1 MWPAIMVMLALWTG
15 TQEILTAIQVHGNT
29 LTSDDEIRRL
39 AGIDVGA
46 AVDESTIA
54 SVELRLRQTKR
65 FKRVE
70 VLKRFA
76 SIADPSQILLVIIV
90 DEGPVSIERGSD
102 PDAPPRVVRR
112 RRLNL
117 LFLPVLGR
125 EDGYGFT
132 YGVRVARPDLFGPAS
147 RLSVPLTWGGEK
159 KAGVEID
166 KVIADRPVV
175 DRIAA
180 GASVSRRTNPFYR
193 EDDDRTRVWARAE
206 RRIAGALKAGATA
219 EWQRASF
226 FGTADRFASAG
237 ADVTLDTRVDPVLP
251 RNAVY
256 LRGALD
262 RVTVGSGVTRTEV
275 DARGYVGVVGQT
287 VLALRLLRMDSSGPL
302 PPYLKPLLGGL
313 ANLRGF
319 AAGTA
324 AGDTLMAASAEVI
337 QPLTSPLRIGKM
349 GVSAFTDAGTT
360 YDDGARLSDQ
370 ILKLGYGGSV
380 WFAAAFLRLNIAV
393 AHGRGSSTRVHVGAI
408 VTF

>member
-1 MWPAIMVMLALWTG
+1 MWPAIMVTLALWTG
-15 TQEILTAIQVHGNT
+15 TQETLAAIQVHGNT

-39 AGIDVGA
+39 AGIDIGA
-46 AVDESTIA
+46 PVDENTIA
-54 SVELRLRQTKR
+54 SVETRLRETNR

-76 SIADPSQILLVIIV
+76 SIADPTQIVLVIIV
-90 DEGPVSIERGSD
+90 DEGPVSIERSRD
-102 PDAPPRVVRR
+102 PDSPPRVVRS

-117 LFLPVLGR
+117 LFLPILGR
-125 EDGYGFT
+125 DDGYGVT
-132 YGVRVARPDLFGPAS
+132 YGVQLARTDFLGSAS

-166 KVIADRPVV
+166 KGIANRWLI
-175 DRIAA
+175 DRITA
-180 GASVSRRTNPFYR
+180 GTSISRRTNPFYH

-206 RRIAGALKAGATA
+206 RRISTAVKAGATG
-219 EWQRASF
+219 EWQQASF
-226 FGTADRFASAG
+226 LGSTDRFVRAG

-251 RNAVY
+251 RNAIF

-262 RVTVGSGVTRTEV
+262 RVTVGSGVTRTDV
-275 DARGYVGVVGQT
+275 DGRGYVGLVGQT
-287 VLALRLLRMDSSGPL
+287 VLALRLLRQDSSGPL
-302 PPYLKPLLGGL
+302 PLYLKPLLGGL
-313 ANLRGF
+313 PNLRGF

-324 AGDTLMAASAEVI
+324 AGDTLMAASVEVI

-360 YDDGARLSDQ
+360 YDKGARLSDQ
-370 ILKLGYGGSV
+370 ALKQGYGGSV